1 MSSEISTTFTTFLV
15 RIAWR
20 YNKLAPERKT
30 DSGMV
35 VRQAQYPLSPSPSVL
50 GCSSRKS
57 TLRGRPSL
65 ASGLLL
71 DGRNQGL
78 DTVYAHTRSGRG
90 GDRPYLVLSDVSSL
104 MGVFRGASLIE
115 LDRELRRNLDDPA
128 DTTGANTLRS
138 GAVRDRNGKSQ
149 WQNV

>member
-1 MSSEISTTFTTFLV
+1 
-15 RIAWR
+15 
-20 YNKLAPERKT
+20 
-30 DSGMV
+30 
-35 VRQAQYPLSPSPSVL
+35 
-50 GCSSRKS
+50 
-57 TLRGRPSL
+57 
-65 ASGLLL
+65 
-71 DGRNQGL
+71 
-78 DTVYAHTRSGRG
+78 
-90 GDRPYLVLSDVSSL
+90 